1 MKLQDWASVHPL
13 RENAPP
19 LVVEPSGERSAS
31 ALSERV
37 TRCRE
42 DLNAALT
49 RHGALLFRGFSIDS
63 AEDFEA
69 VASAIEPDLKS
80 EYLGTS
86 PRKGLTKRVFSAS
99 ELPSY
104 YPIPQHCEM
113 TFVKN
118 PPRRLFFSCLIA
130 PQNGGGETPLVDFR
144 KVHAELDPEV
154 RRRFVDGGIRIIRN
168 YDGPSG
174 GGRFDLWKLKRW
186 DEMFGTTDRAK
197 VEQSCREQGF
207 EHTWYGDQKLRL
219 ISTHRAVE
227 DHPETREPVWFNH
240 VQVFHLGSA
249 PAEYRRIYGRTGELR
264 ILFFWQLS
272 RVLVAAKKLSGS
284 LENAALHA
292 TYADGREIPDADLE
306 HLRDVI
312 WKNMV
317 VFPWAKGDVVAIDN
331 RSVAHGRLP
340 YRGEREIVVAWS

>member
-1 MKLQDWASVHPL
+1 MLRDGAAPL
-13 RENAPP
+13 
-19 LVVEPSGERSAS
+19 LVEPRSDRDPQTLTQKLLAEREAM
-31 ALSERV
+31 
-37 TRCRE
+37 
-42 DLNAALT
+42 NAALT
-49 RHGALLFRGFSIDS
+49 QHGAILFRGFSVNT

-69 VASAIEPDLKS
+69 IAAAIEPELKS

-86 PRKGLTKRVFSAS
+86 PRKGVSGRVFSAS

-118 PPRRLFFSCLIA
+118 PPKKLFFSCLIA
-130 PQNGGGETPLVDFR
+130 AKTGGETPLVDFR
-144 KVHAELDPEV
+144 KVYAELDPGV
-154 RRRFVDGGIRIIRN
+154 RQRFIDGGIRIIRN

-174 GGRFDLWKLKRW
+174 GGKFDLWKLKRW
-186 DEMFGTTDRAK
+186 DEMFATTDRAK
-197 VEQSCREQGF
+197 VEESCRQQGF
-207 EHTWYGDQKLRL
+207 EYTWYGKEKLRL
-219 ISTHRAVE
+219 VSTHRAVE
-227 DHPETREPVWFNH
+227 NHPSTGEPVWFNH

-249 PAEYRRIYGRTGELR
+249 PAEYRRIFQRTKEPR

-272 RVLVAAKKLSGS
+272 KALVAMKKLRGS
-284 LENAALHA
+284 TENLSLHA
-292 TYADGREIPDADLE
+292 TYADGREIPDSDLE

-317 VFPWAKGDVVAIDN
+317 VFPWAQGDVVAIDN